1 MSYEI
6 RFIFDR
12 LFAFYKV
19 ATITELAQCLGMS
32 QPAVTNWERR
42 NSISAI
48 KKRCRELGIY
58 DEIFGDIV
66 VETLNK
72 EKEDERKN
80 SIDEDTMFHIQNLFT
95 IAKRKDLLK
104 ELKTELSMMYLKYS
118 TYDKD
123 SKNED
128 EKNIFSDKTLIKDHN
143 KKLEKD
149 YENWSDKKAMDYET
163 NRLIKENKE
172 K

>member
-6 RFIFDR
+6 RFIFDK

-72 EKEDERKN
+72 EQEDERKN

-128 EKNIFSDKTLIKDHN
+128 EKNIFSDKTLIKVHN

>member
-6 RFIFDR
+6 RFIFDK

-48 KKRCRELGIY
+48 KKRCRELVIY

-72 EKEDERKN
+72 EQEDERKN

-128 EKNIFSDKTLIKDHN
+128 EKNIFRDKTLIKAHN

-163 NRLIKENKE
+163 HRLIKENKE